1 MVETEVIDEIETKTI
16 ADVVDLRNI
25 TCLVVCITNHI
36 DVELRSVKEGGY
48 NSHRS

>member
-1 MVETEVIDEIETKTI
+1 MVETEVIDEIEAKTI

-36 DVELRSVKEGGY
+36 DVELRSVKEGRY
-48 NSHRS
+48 EWV